1 VKAIAAGRGCA
12 PSAVAIAYPL
22 SLAGVN
28 AVVAGARSPQQL
40 HANIE
45 AAAVRLGDY
54 ELATLGPAGIAAAI
68 SVSEMEFEVG
78 EPSGLHARP
87 AAAFAAA
94 ASSYESSVVIQNL
107 TRGTGPVN
115 AKSVVGLLTLGVNQ
129 GHRVRIRAD
138 GPDAE
143 FAVAYLGG
151 ILCGPTSSSD

>member
-1 VKAIAAGRGCA
+1 
-12 PSAVAIAYPL
+12 
-22 SLAGVN
+22 
-28 AVVAGARSPQQL
+28 
-40 HANIE
+40 
-45 AAAVRLGDY
+45 
-54 ELATLGPAGIAAAI
+54 
-68 SVSEMEFEVG
+68 VSEMEFEVS

-94 ASSYESSVVIQNL
+94 ANTYESSVVIENV

-143 FAVAYLGG
+143 DAVEHLGG
-151 ILCGPTSSSD
+151 VLGGRKSSSS